1 LAETGRKRFISD
13 EMLAAS
19 AGIFNSLCVMPV
31 SVVKVNFTYSR
42 PQDVTRLE
50 ATFGRN
56 LAFDQAYSS
65 LFFDREALGFP
76 MLKQDYKMA
85 SDQGNPFREFFED
98 DDPADQLLSN
108 LKQSIAQYLPEG
120 EVTIDKLAGKL
131 NISRRTL
138 QRRLSDRDTNFL
150 NILQEVRSKVA
161 LRYLSDSRLG
171 ITEIAFLLG
180 YADQGSFSSAFKSWH
195 GVSPRDYRRK

>member
-1 LAETGRKRFISD
+1 
-13 EMLAAS
+13 
-19 AGIFNSLCVMPV
+19 
-31 SVVKVNFTYSR
+31 
-42 PQDVTRLE
+42 
-50 ATFGRN
+50 
-56 LAFDQAYSS
+56 
-65 LFFDREALGFP
+65 

-85 SDQGNPFREFFED
+85 PDQDNPFREFFED
-98 DDPADQLLSN
+98 DDPSDQLLSN

-161 LRYLSDSRLG
+161 LRYLSDSSLG